1 MAKGK
6 TKRST
11 DKRQNKEIKKLK
23 KDVKMLMAPLER
35 KFLDVAMDGPV
46 AGNSDVVIL
55 NNVGRVIQD
64 GTVPNQNA
72 SMSQRVG
79 KAIHMTRIRIKGF
92 VSIVSPSLAAVPT
105 PGYEDF
111 IGRVRILL
119 VRWHQYDASAISTPD
134 DFLTAAAYPSTY
146 SGEDAFIDGFKK
158 KYPENNYDVLYDRV
172 VNLQSPEQA
181 TASPV
186 GGTANIVPVFAPRA
200 RVNIDLKLKHDANW
214 AQIEETASPSQN
226 SIAMYL
232 IGGNGAPVTSTARF
246 FKLLNSR
253 LDFLDA

>member
-35 KFLDVAMDGPV
+35 KFLDVSMEGPV
-46 AGNSDVVIL
+46 AANSETLIL

-72 SMSQRVG
+72 SMSRRVG
-79 KAIHMTRIRIKGF
+79 KQVHMTRIRIKGF
-92 VSIVSPSLAAVPT
+92 VSIVAPNITSVPN

-111 IGRVRILL
+111 IGRVRMLL
-119 VRWHQYDASAISTPD
+119 VRWHENDASAISTPD
-134 DFLTAAAYPSTY
+134 DFLTAATYGSTY

-158 KYPENNYDVLYDRV
+158 KYPENNYEVLYDRV
-172 VNLQSPEQA
+172 VNLQTPEQA
-181 TASPV
+181 TAGVPGS
-186 GGTANIVPVFAPRA
+186 GTITPVFPPRA
-200 RVNIDLKLKHDANW
+200 RVNIDLKLNHDVHF
-214 AQIEETASPSQN
+214 AQVPETASPSQN
-226 SIAMYL
+226 SLALYI
-232 IGGNGAPVTSTARF
+232 IGGNGAPATSTARY